1 MYLRESFYAIYP
13 KVFSGWFLSRNGG
26 RKHKF
31 ETFFFNEK
39 LLMNLSK
46 SVLTDGRCQNLP
58 KSRSLL

>member
-1 MYLRESFYAIYP
+1 MQYTLKSFLAGFCPEMGEESTNLR
-13 KVFSGWFLSRNGG
+13 L
-26 RKHKF
+26 
-31 ETFFFNEK
+31 FFFNEK